1 MLQKVSVPFVD
12 ESICEK
18 SYEAD
23 GYAVTDGMICAGGV
37 SGQDACQGDSGGI
50 YEYIKYFGFH
60 LFNNFQEKPLP
71 HFLGPLTDSQSGIQV
86 GIVSW
91 GIGCGLPEYPR
102 VYARVSYYYDWIVQH
117 AF

>member
-1 MLQKVSVPFVD
+1 MNTLNILAFIF
-12 ESICEK
+12 SIIFK
-18 SYEAD
+18 R
-23 GYAVTDGMICAGGV
+23 
-37 SGQDACQGDSGGI
+37 
-50 YEYIKYFGFH
+50 
-60 LFNNFQEKPLP
+60 NKPLA

-91 GIGCGLPEYPR
+91 GIGCGLPEYPG